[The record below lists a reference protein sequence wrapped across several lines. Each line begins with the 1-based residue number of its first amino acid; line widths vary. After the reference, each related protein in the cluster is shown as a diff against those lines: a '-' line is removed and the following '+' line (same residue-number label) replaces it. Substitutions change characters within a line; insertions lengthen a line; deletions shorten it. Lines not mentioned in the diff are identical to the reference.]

1 MGGVEGFAL
10 TTGLQC
16 ESSSYRRT
24 ALCAC
29 HMCVRCTR
37 KSTADV
43 YCDGL
48 CGFVARAKPTC
59 RRVSSARAS
68 SRAQSG
74 APSQGSASSAQAS
87 EASLTWNMPPH
98 RVPGSK
104 VSCCATFYSAQ
115 PDGNISVPSR
125 GLTSTTRRRIT
136 RRRKR
141 TRSRWH
147 GLHQCRSSR
156 KECEHSL
163 FSLIPPSRQGWVG
176 LKSTEYDM
184 KLDICQQDGIGI
196 PLRDSRKTPIS
207 AHASA
212 ILVCAPSNPCTRH
225 GSLRYATALI
235 SGFLMTS
242 V

>member
-1 MGGVEGFAL
+1 MYVV
-10 TTGLQC
+10 
-16 ESSSYRRT
+16 T
-24 ALCAC
+24 A
-29 HMCVRCTR
+29 
-37 KSTADV
+37 
-43 YCDGL
+43 

-87 EASLTWNMPPH
+87 EASLTWNMPP
-98 RVPGSK
+98 GK
-104 VSCCATFYSAQ
+104 VSCCATHTFYSAQ

-156 KECEHSL
+156 KECAHSL
-163 FSLIPPSRQGWVG
+163 FSVIPLSRQGWVG

-225 GSLRYATALI
+225 GSLRYSTALI
-235 SGFLMTS
+235 SGFLMSS

>member
-1 MGGVEGFAL
+1 MHRRATCNAASRRPAPCLEPALLGGVEGFAL

-98 RVPGSK
+98 RVPG
-104 VSCCATFYSAQ
+104 
-115 PDGNISVPSR
+115 
-125 GLTSTTRRRIT
+125 
-136 RRRKR
+136 
-141 TRSRWH
+141 
-147 GLHQCRSSR
+147 
-156 KECEHSL
+156 
-163 FSLIPPSRQGWVG
+163 RQGFLLCHILLG
-176 LKSTEYDM
+176 AAGRKH
-184 KLDICQQDGIGI
+184 KRAFQGI
-196 PLRDSRKTPIS
+196 DFD
-207 AHASA
+207 
-212 ILVCAPSNPCTRH
+212 NPAKN
-225 GSLRYATALI
+225 YATSEAN
-235 SGFLMTS
+235 
-242 V
+242 